1 MSKINRLVSVAPMM
15 DCTDRHERYFL
26 RLISKN
32 TLLYTEMIVDEA
44 INRGDKKKLLE
55 FNINEKP
62 VALQLGGSSPKLLA
76 EATKVGE
83 DFGYDEINLNLGCP
97 SKKVE
102 KNRFG
107 ACLMKEPNLVADCLS
122 KMKSVT
128 NLPLTIKTRIG
139 YDNVEDYENLFNFI
153 STLKLTGVKTFIIH
167 ARKAMLGK
175 FTPKQNLNIPP
186 LKYDY
191 VYNLKKD
198 FPNEE
203 IIINGGITSTEQVK
217 NHLKKIDGVMIGRA
231 AYHTPYMLADIE
243 REIFDNKNVL
253 SRQDVIKQL
262 IPYIKDELKKGTRL
276 NQIMRHT
283 LGLFHGQTGAS
294 YWKRYLSENMC
305 VRDADVKKIDHIMDK
320 IKYNNVDTRVGHS
333 A

>member
-1 MSKINRLVSVAPMM
+1 MNRKVSVAPMM
-15 DCTDRHERYFL
+15 DCTDRHERFFL

-44 INRGDKKKLLE
+44 ISRGNKKKLLE

-62 VALQLGGSSPKLLA
+62 VVLQLGGSSPKLLA
-76 EATKVGE
+76 EATKIGE

-97 SKKVE
+97 SRKVE

-107 ACLMKEPNLVADCLS
+107 ACLIKEPKLVADCLTTMQS
-122 KMKSVT
+122 ATK
-128 NLPLTIKTRIG
+128 LPVTIKTRIG
-139 YDNVEDYENLFNFI
+139 YDNVEDYENLYRFI
-153 STLKLTGVKTFIIH
+153 SILKLTGIKTFIIH

-191 VYNLKKD
+191 VYKLKED
-198 FPNEE
+198 FPDEE
-203 IIINGGITSTEQVK
+203 IIINGGITSIEEIN
-217 NHLKKIDGVMIGRA
+217 NHLKKTDGVMIGRA
-231 AYHTPYMLADIE
+231 AYHSPYLLAEIE
-243 REIFDNKNVL
+243 KEIFKNKTIP
-253 SRQDVIKQL
+253 SRQEVIENL
-262 IPYIKDELKKGTRL
+262 IPYVKDELKKGTRL

-283 LGLFHGQTGAS
+283 LGLFHGQSGAS

-305 VRDADVKKIDHIMDK
+305 VRDADVQKIDHLMDK
-320 IKYNNVDTRVGHS
+320 IKYNNVESRVG
-333 A
+333 